1 MKNDIT
7 MENFRSDIKR
17 YFYRLGKIFFIV
29 GIVLGI
35 IVGLA
40 VGVSEKNL
48 FFGILAMLAT
58 AGTFILNSAIFY
70 AIFEVLTAFE
80 RINTNISN
88 IGYYIS
94 GSQPNEP
101 NILSNA
107 NILSNGGWTCSK
119 CGAVNPGY
127 VGTCKCGS
135 SKP

>member
-1 MKNDIT
+1 MKNAIT
-7 MENFRSDIKR
+7 MEKFRSDVKR

-40 VGVSEKNL
+40 VGVTEKNI
-48 FFGILAMLAT
+48 FIGILAMLAT
-58 AGTFILNSAIFY
+58 AGTFILDSAFCY
-70 AIFEVLTAFE
+70 AIYEMLTAFE
-80 RINTNISN
+80 IINSNIAS

-94 GSQPNEP
+94 DSEP
-101 NILSNA
+101 YESNLLSK
-107 NILSNGGWTCSK
+107 GGWTCSK